1 MKTGQNCINNR
12 DINQNHSTKKYPGIS
27 SGISGVEEV
36 FGKKKKKSS
45 RIENTESHSLFGL

>member
-12 DINQNHSTKKYPGIS
+12 DINQNHSTKKYLGIS

-36 FGKKKKKSS
+36 LGKRKEKK
-45 RIENTESHSLFGL
+45 